1 MDTLILSL
9 GKHCNIHIFDYTY
22 LYYIYAFNKLF
33 CVSQY
38 PVQSFFFLVFVGFDS
53 VSVLLVLCLERTGQ
67 DPVLSVWS
75 DFSGVGSCH
84 SCFMFLFG

>member
-1 MDTLILSL
+1 MQLT
-9 GKHCNIHIFDYTY
+9 NI
-22 LYYIYAFNKLF
+22 F

-38 PVQSFFFLVFVGFDS
+38 PGQSLFFLVFVGFGS

-84 SCFMFLFG
+84 SCFMFPFG